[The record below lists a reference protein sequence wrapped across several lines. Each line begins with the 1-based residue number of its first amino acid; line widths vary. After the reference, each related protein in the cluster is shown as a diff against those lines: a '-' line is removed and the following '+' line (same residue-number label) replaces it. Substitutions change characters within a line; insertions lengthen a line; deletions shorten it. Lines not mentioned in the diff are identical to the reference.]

1 SLGDDAAKNLHQTQ
15 NHNDTGANG
24 NTEISYT
31 WELGN
36 GMALHVGA
44 GERRVKPF
52 TNLSTVAWSGVANPA
67 SSIAGQVAP
76 NPYVAF
82 KVSQAWGRWDTS
94 VTANSIRANYYTANT
109 PGFTACTGANIGT
122 TWCDH
127 PGDAWGWA
135 VASGVII
142 NAPWIAPGDIFG

>member
-1 SLGDDAAKNLHQTQ
+1 MKSLSDVPAMGDDGAKNLHQTQ

-24 NTEISYT
+24 NTEVSYT

-52 TNLSTVAWSGVANPA
+52 TNLSTAAWTGVANPT
-67 SSIAGQVAP
+67 SSIAGQQAP

-82 KVSQAWGRWDTS
+82 KVSQAMAIKRCICGLIP
-94 VTANSIRANYYTANT
+94 VLRATRRLT
-109 PGFTACTGANIGT
+109 PADSHRNFQ
-122 TWCDH
+122 
-127 PGDAWGWA
+127 
-135 VASGVII
+135 SGP
-142 NAPWIAPGDIFG
+142 AA